1 MDNYRSK
8 LEKMVLCTLF
18 IENERFL
25 HLSRTIFESLSVI
38 SLKKSKEHHL
48 YEYLAAS
55 LVAQKVDR

>member
-1 MDNYRSK
+1 
-8 LEKMVLCTLF
+8 MVLCTLF
-18 IENERFL
+18 IENERFCTFPE
-25 HLSRTIFESLSVI
+25 RFFESLSVI